1 MATMTV
7 DTIQAGAVAPATG
20 QSVSSKPVSAKAG
33 SGRGVLGVLR
43 AIYQA
48 IIDAQDL
55 RARTYVHG
63 YLSHLSDEELQRL
76 GMTRDEMVRRTRSLM
91 SSN

>member
-7 DTIQAGAVAPATG
+7 DTIHSGAAAAPAANQASG
-20 QSVSSKPVSAKAG
+20 KAR
-33 SGRGVLGVLR
+33 RGVLGTLK

-48 IIDAQDL
+48 IVDAQDL

-76 GMTRDEMVRRTRSLM
+76 GMTREEMVRRTRSLM
-91 SSN
+91 SHG

>member
-1 MATMTV
+1 MATVTV
-7 DTIQAGAVAPATG
+7 DTIHSGAAATAA
-20 QSVSSKPVSAKAG
+20 SNNAR
-33 SGRGVLGVLR
+33 RGLLGTLK

-55 RARTYVHG
+55 RARTYLYG

-76 GMTRDEMVRRTRSLM
+76 GMTRDEMVRRTRTLM
-91 SSN
+91 SQG

>member
-7 DTIQAGAVAPATG
+7 DTIHAGTVAPAD
-20 QSVSSKPVSAKAG
+20 AA
-33 SGRGVLGVLR
+33 SGAHTARRGILGVLR

-48 IIDAQDL
+48 IVDAQDL

-91 SSN
+91 SNS

>member
-7 DTIQAGAVAPATG
+7 DTIHSGNIHAGTAAATPTPG
-20 QSVSSKPVSAKAG
+20 KAR
-33 SGRGVLGVLR
+33 RGFLGTLR

-48 IIDAQDL
+48 IVDAQDL

-63 YLSHLSDEELQRL
+63 YLANLSDEELQRL
-76 GMTRDEMVRRTRSLM
+76 GMTREEMVRRTRSLM
-91 SSN
+91 SHG